1 MEDDPVSQFL
11 EPIKKSGIS
20 RFGATK
26 SSELRAPI
34 FGSEAAAVIPS
45 AMHFR
50 RRICFVSAHNIL
62 VSICGIELVL
72 FPADWKK
79 GRHRRWLS
87 GAGFFFRPARQQ
99 CQTGPRQNRF
109 FKEMIPV

>member
-50 RRICFVSAHNIL
+50 RRIGFVSAHNIL
-62 VSICGIELVL
+62 FLSAASKQLCSRRIGKRAGTGDGY
-72 FPADWKK
+72 PAPASFF
-79 GRHRRWLS
+79 GRRGSNARLDRVRADSSRR
-87 GAGFFFRPARQQ
+87 
-99 CQTGPRQNRF
+99 
-109 FKEMIPV
+109 